1 MRARTLRCSFVLPSF
16 AGGGAER
23 VALQLAGALAEAPSA
38 PGMPDFSVQ
47 LVVLSPYGPL
57 AHSVSDLVAV
67 AELGRPRLRQALP
80 AIFRHLWRTK
90 PDILFS
96 TFAHVTPGLAAL
108 RPLLPRRPMLVAREA
123 NLPSL
128 SLGRSGT
135 DRWVRVGCRLAYPRC
150 DLVLASSARMATE
163 LRADFAVSAKT
174 LRVLPNPIDESRL
187 RKLAASEPVARQ
199 AGRLFVASGR
209 MVAQKGFDRL
219 IESWPTLPA
228 DCSLVLLGE
237 GADRAGLE
245 GLTARLGLAE
255 RVRFLGYVDNPWRW
269 YARADAV
276 LIPSRFEGMPN
287 VALEALA
294 CGTPVIGTPETGGLV
309 ELASLAECRPK
320 VRIAPSGAEFRKAI
334 LATPQRTG
342 PMPAQSALPAAYRLT
357 DVSARLRRML
367 AALNDPQR

>member
-1 MRARTLRCSFVLPSF
+1 MRPRTLHCAFVLPSF

-23 VALQLAGALAEAPSA
+23 VALQLAGALAEASSA

-47 LVVLSPYGPL
+47 LVVLNPDGPL
-57 AHSVSDLVAV
+57 ARSVSDQVAV

-80 AIFRHLWRTK
+80 AIFWHLWRTK

-108 RPLLPRRPMLVAREA
+108 RPLLPRRTMLVAREA

-128 SLGRSGT
+128 SLGKSGT
-135 DRWVRVGCRLAYPRC
+135 DRWVRAGCRLAYPRC
-150 DLVLASSARMATE
+150 DLVLASSARMADE
-163 LRADFAVSAKT
+163 LRVDFAVSPKT

-187 RKLAASEPVARQ
+187 RKLAASEPIVRR
-199 AGRLFVASGR
+199 AGRVFVASGR

-219 IESWPTLPA
+219 LELWPALPA

-245 GLTARLGLAE
+245 ALTARSGLAE

-287 VALEALA
+287 VALEALV
-294 CGTPVIGTPETGGLV
+294 CGAPVIGTPEAGGLM
-309 ELASLAECRPK
+309 ELASLPECAAQ
-320 VRIAPSGAEFRKAI
+320 VRIASAGAEFRQAI
-334 LATPQRTG
+334 LATSRRTG
-342 PMPAQSALPAAYRLT
+342 PMPAQSALPAPYRLT

-367 AALNDPQR
+367 ATLNDLQR